1 MKIVVAVEVEVKM
14 DEDRANANE
23 VFAAVSKAGAEASER
38 LACSIIE
45 AYQERIVDVLCSA
58 SGRVAKKGLGG
69 HERKDLPGRRCRCRT
84 FRRAGFWSDPRTL
97 RGSCGTVTFRPAV
110 VACARCGKRLTP
122 VLVALELEPYEG
134 RTDELVRKVMEAV
147 AETSYRRG
155 SGSLDRLAEVPVAK
169 STAHRWAASVELP
182 VSAGSGQPF
191 LGADGTGFH
200 KQPGQRGE
208 VRLVLEMGENGRIRP
223 LGAWAGKSWEAI
235 SEEVKERLVGQP
247 RLFVGDGEAGMEEW
261 LGRLAERANRCLWH
275 LPRGSG
281 YALWGD
287 GVPKEERDAVGERLR
302 RLVAI
307 EVPEEDVETVSAE
320 DKEKLREK
328 IAAAERELE
337 ELRADCEAK
346 GYLRAASYLANTRN
360 RVFNHLWLWLET
372 GLVAPRTASIV
383 ENTIRELV
391 RRLKKVGWNWSDAGA
406 TRMGRVVL
414 LRRYDEEAWNQYW
427 RDRMNLQGRCQIQ
440 ITQWVVKRVA

>member
-1 MKIVVAVEVEVKM
+1 MKIVVAVEVEVKIE
-14 DEDRANANE
+14 EDGTNANE
-23 VFAAVSKAGAEASER
+23 VFAAVSKAGAEASR
-38 LACSIIE
+38 KLACSIIE
-45 AYQERIVDVLCSA
+45 AYQERIVEVLCSR
-58 SGRVAKKGLGG
+58 SGSVAKKGLGG

-84 FRRAGFWSDPRTL
+84 FRRAGYWSDARTL

-110 VACARCGKRLTP
+110 VECVRCGKRLTP

-155 SGSLDRLAEVPVAK
+155 SGSLDQLAEVPVAK
-169 STAHRWAASVELP
+169 STAHRWAATVELP

-223 LGAWAGKSWEAI
+223 LGVWAGKSWEAI
-235 SEEVKERLVGQP
+235 SEEVKDRLVGQP
-247 RLFVGDGEAGMEEW
+247 RLFVGDGEVGMEEW

-275 LPRGSG
+275 LPRGSS

-328 IAAAERELE
+328 IAAAEKELE
-337 ELRADCEAK
+337 DLRRDCETK

>member
-1 MKIVVAVEVEVKM
+1 MGGERGVA
-14 DEDRANANE
+14 
-23 VFAAVSKAGAEASER
+23 GER
-38 LACSIIE
+38 GE
-45 AYQERIVDVLCSA
+45 
-58 SGRVAKKGLGG
+58 
-69 HERKDLPGRRCRCRT
+69 
-84 FRRAGFWSDPRTL
+84 
-97 RGSCGTVTFRPAV
+97 
-110 VACARCGKRLTP
+110 
-122 VLVALELEPYEG
+122 
-134 RTDELVRKVMEAV
+134 
-147 AETSYRRG
+147 
-155 SGSLDRLAEVPVAK
+155 
-169 STAHRWAASVELP
+169 
-182 VSAGSGQPF
+182 PF
-191 LGADGTGFH
+191 LGAEGTGFH

-208 VRLVLEMGENGRIRP
+208 VRLVLEMEENGPIRP
-223 LGAWAGKSWEAI
+223 LGVWAGKSWEAI
-235 SEEVKERLVGQP
+235 SEEVKDRLKGQP

-287 GVPKEERDAVGERLR
+287 GVPKAERDAVGERLR

-328 IAAAERELE
+328 IAAAEQELE

-414 LRRYDEEAWNQYW
+414 LRRYDEEAWHQYW
-427 RDRMNLQGRCQIQ
+427 RDRMNLHDRCQIQ
-440 ITQWVVKRVA
+440 ITQWVVKTAA